1 MGTCPLT
8 GSATGSA
15 ALGCAYPAST
25 PDNPGGGAIRFFEDP
40 FTRAIDRILIEEL
53 TATASASGARDS

>member
-25 PDNPGGGAIRFFEDP
+25 PDNPGGGAIRFFAP
-40 FTRAIDRILIEEL
+40 ITRAIDRILIEEL